1 MSADSV
7 LGELRGKV
15 AIVTGAGR
23 GLGRATA
30 LVLAQASVAV
40 VARSEEQLA
49 ETVRGVTEAG
59 GDALAI
65 VADVTNAAAVE
76 RMAREVERRM
86 GPVDLLVNNAGT
98 IGPLGPIWEA
108 DPGDWWHSI
117 KVNSR
122 GPYLCSRAVLP
133 RMIERRRGRI
143 VNVSTNAATVAVAHM
158 GVYVI
163 AKTAL
168 IRFTENLAAELLNSG
183 VSVFSIG
190 PGTVRTAMTEHV
202 LESETGKKW
211 LPWFRKLFDRGRD
224 VPPEKAA
231 QLVVHLASGQAD
243 ALTGR
248 FIEVSDDLAKLLDHL
263 DQVKS
268 ENLYTLRVPKFG
280 KAKIETGNR
289 RSLATILDCRVAVC
303 CSNRSHHEAAK
314 ESVAGV
320 AGRR

>member
-1 MSADSV
+1 MSADSI
-7 LGELRGKV
+7 LDELRGQV

-30 LVLAQASVAV
+30 LALARARARVGV

-49 ETVRGVTEAG
+49 ETVRDVTEAG
-59 GDALAI
+59 GEALA
-65 VADVTNAAAVE
+65 VVVDVCDAAAVQ
-76 RMAREVERRM
+76 RMAREVERIL

-98 IGPLGPIWEA
+98 MGPLGPIWEA

-117 KVNSR
+117 EVNLR
-122 GPYLCSRAVLP
+122 GPYLCSRALLP
-133 RMIERRRGRI
+133 GMIERRHGRI
-143 VNVSTNAATVAVAHM
+143 INVSTSAATVAVAHM
-158 GVYVI
+158 GAYVI

-183 VSVFSIG
+183 VSVFTIS

-202 LESETGKKW
+202 LESEAGKKW

-231 QLVVHLASGQAD
+231 QLVVQLASGRAD

-248 FIEVSDDLAKLLDHL
+248 FIDVSDDLAKLLERL
-263 DQVKS
+263 DEVKS
-268 ENLYTLRVPKFG
+268 DNLYTLRVPKLNS
-280 KAKIETGNR
+280 ENR
-289 RSLATILDCRVAVC
+289 
-303 CSNRSHHEAAK
+303 K
-314 ESVAGV
+314 
-320 AGRR
+320 